1 MTENVLVR
9 PAATSWGAVLGGWLG
24 AVGAAALVAPAVAG
38 ILAGRQA
45 VPNDLGLAVPV
56 VIGLMIAY
64 LLGGYISG
72 RMAGYNTSW
81 HGMMT
86 AFFGLLVT
94 LVVLLVAAATDAGM
108 LAASGIRSLAD
119 VFPGI
124 QQLDMRTLGDT
135 LTFGA
140 VLGFVATIFAGW
152 LGGLLAPDRYAV
164 PVATVATRD
173 VVSTGPIVGPAVSA
187 ARERRVEEHRV
198 ERRPHYRVLPS
209 IGRKGGEPEETVEK
223 TTETR
228 ETRVD
233 RSD

>member
-9 PAATSWGAVLGGWLG
+9 PAATSWASVLGGWLG
-24 AVGAAALVAPAVAG
+24 AVGTAALVAPVVAG
-38 ILAGRQA
+38 IVAGRGV

-56 VIGLMIAY
+56 VLGLMTAY

-81 HGMMT
+81 YGMMT
-86 AFFGLLVT
+86 AFLGLLVT
-94 LVVLLVAAATDAGM
+94 LVALLVAAATDQGF

-124 QQLDMRTLGDT
+124 RQLDVRTLGDT

-140 VLGFVATIFAGW
+140 VLGFLATIFAGW

-164 PVATVATRD
+164 PVTTVA
-173 VVSTGPIVGPAVSA
+173 VPVPSTGPMVGPAASA
-187 ARERRVEEHRV
+187 ARERRMEEHRV
-198 ERRPHYRVLPS
+198 ERRPHYRLLPAA
-209 IGRKGGEPEETVEK
+209 GHKGGEREETIE
-223 TTETR
+223 R
-228 ETRVD
+228 EAEVREIRKD
-233 RSD
+233 

>member
-1 MTENVLVR
+1 MSENVLVR
-9 PAATSWGAVLGGWLG
+9 PSATSWGAVLGGWLG
-24 AVGAAALVAPAVAG
+24 AVGAAALIAPVVAG
-38 ILAGRQA
+38 ILAGRPA

-86 AFFGLLVT
+86 AFFGLFVT
-94 LVVLLVAAATDAGM
+94 LMVLVAAAAAEAGF
-108 LAASGIRSLAD
+108 LAASGVRSLAD

-124 QQLDMRTLGDT
+124 RQLDLRTLGDSV
-135 LTFGA
+135 TFGA
-140 VLGFVATIFAGW
+140 ILGFLVSIFAGW

-164 PVATVATRD
+164 PVTTVPASD
-173 VVSTGPIVGPAVSA
+173 VVSTGPVVGPAASA

-198 ERRPHYRVLPS
+198 ERRPHYRVLPALGS
-209 IGRKGGEPEETVEK
+209 KGGEREETVEGE
-223 TTETR
+223 TEVR
-228 ETRVD
+228 EIKKD
-233 RSD
+233 